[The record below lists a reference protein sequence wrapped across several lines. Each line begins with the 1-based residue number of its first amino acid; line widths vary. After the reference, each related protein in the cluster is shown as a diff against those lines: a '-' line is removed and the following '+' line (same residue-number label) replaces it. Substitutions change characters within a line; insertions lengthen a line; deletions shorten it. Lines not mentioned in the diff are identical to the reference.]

1 MPIRK
6 NRVICQGISNISSV
20 NSLRNQS
27 SFDSSGNTNNKI
39 TSHSKNKSFNLSQS
53 FCKFDA
59 PLTTMT

>member
-6 NRVICQGISNISSV
+6 NRIVCQGVSNHSSV
-20 NSLRNQS
+20 NLLRNQS
-27 SFDSSGNTNNKI
+27 SFDLSGNTQNKI

-53 FCKFDA
+53 FSKFDV

>member
-6 NRVICQGISNISSV
+6 NRVVCQGISNNSSV
-20 NSLRNQS
+20 TLLRNQN
-27 SFDSSGNTNNKI
+27 SFDLSANTNNKI

-53 FCKFDA
+53 FSKFDV